1 MADTHRWCKSCKAAF
16 AGLTCQAGH
25 PNFSYA
31 KDIPEGYDMAGA
43 QDVLAPLSSKADSA
57 AEASVATAKPPARTS
72 SGERKMSVTL
82 MALTEGAGG
91 WGPDGAVGSLRGTME
106 RGLSFDSPRTPRG
119 LRSPKPAGPG
129 TADTMAIHASVQ
141 RKGKFITKSLSVFVS
156 SSVYFSVPLTD
167 C

>member
-1 MADTHRWCKSCKAAF
+1 
-16 AGLTCQAGH
+16 
-25 PNFSYA
+25 
-31 KDIPEGYDMAGA
+31 MAGA
-43 QDVLAPLSSKADSA
+43 QDVLAPLSSKA
-57 AEASVATAKPPARTS
+57 EASVATAGAKPPEAPARTS

-119 LRSPKPAGPG
+119 LCSPKPAGPG

-141 RKGKFITKSLSVFVS
+141 RKGK
-156 SSVYFSVPLTD
+156 
-167 C
+167 